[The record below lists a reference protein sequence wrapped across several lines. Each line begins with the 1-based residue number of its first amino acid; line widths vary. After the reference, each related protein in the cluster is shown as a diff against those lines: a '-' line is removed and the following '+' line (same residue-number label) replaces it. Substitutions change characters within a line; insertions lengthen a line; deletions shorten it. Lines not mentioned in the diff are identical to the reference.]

1 MPKVRCY
8 RSSMWKKT
16 LVMLIGLMP
25 YAADAAPLK
34 AERRIVDV
42 APAVN
47 AMEMPVLAGLLNKAG
62 WTPTPELSGVFQ
74 VGRIFKDDG
83 TGHSLMVRDCFDTE
97 AGSDP
102 YTSSEVVSHM
112 KAGVRVGLGLKVKA
126 SASMVRKVR
135 FDVPMHHTIERLAMV
150 PTEACAAMLD
160 TATAAEKGTM
170 YAVQEV
176 LTAVISEQRCGQID
190 GKGRFILAAAD
201 AEVSEVCS
209 QESQKPVAVA
219 YRSVPVAELNMPP
232 KKAKVSLMRPSVVPI
247 DGASL
252 ADSEGCNL
260 GKIES
265 VYTTLSSIT
274 LNGQMM
280 DARGVE
286 NQAWIAMELQRCGYP
301 KAAEAFNAWR
311 DSRRTTN
318 IACATIAGCY
328 PFAVGIW
335 SAVKAKEHRLR
346 MERALLSEP
355 GPDAGPE

>member
-1 MPKVRCY
+1 MWARRWVGFLGVLASGTAVAGPTKVNKRIE
-8 RSSMWKKT
+8 
-16 LVMLIGLMP
+16 VAVP
-25 YAADAAPLK
+25 AANAA
-34 AERRIVDV
+34 EI
-42 APAVN
+42 
-47 AMEMPVLAGLLNKAG
+47 PVLAGLLNKAG

-83 TGHSLMVRDCFDTE
+83 TGHSLMVRDCFDGE
-97 AGSDP
+97 VGSDS
-102 YTSSEVVSHM
+102 YTSSEVVSHLQ
-112 KAGVRVGLGLKVKA
+112 AGVRVGLGLKVKA
-126 SASMVRKVR
+126 SGSMVRKVR
-135 FDVPMHHTIERLAMV
+135 FDVPMHHTLERLAMV
-150 PTEACAAMLD
+150 PTQECAAMLD
-160 TATAAEKGTM
+160 TASAVEKGSM

-176 LTAVISEQRCGQID
+176 LTAVITEQRCGQID

-201 AEVSEVCS
+201 AEISEVCS

-219 YRSVPVAELNMPP
+219 YRSVPVSELSMPP
-232 KKAKVSLMRPSVVPI
+232 KESKMSLTRPAVVPL
-247 DGASL
+247 DGAPS
-252 ADSEGCNL
+252 DGNEGCQW

-265 VYTTLSSIT
+265 VFTTLSSIT

-286 NQAWIAMELQRCGYP
+286 NQAWIATEMQRCGYP

-346 MERALLSEP
+346 MERALLSEA
-355 GPDAGPE
+355 GPDDGSD

>member
-1 MPKVRCY
+1 
-8 RSSMWKKT
+8 MWAKT
-16 LVMLIGLMP
+16 LAILIGFMP
-25 YAADAAPLK
+25 YAADAAPVRS
-34 AERRIVDV
+34 ETRIVDV

-102 YTSSEVVSHM
+102 YTSSEVVSQM
-112 KAGVRVGLGLKVKA
+112 KAGVRVGLGLRVKT

-135 FDVPMHHTIERLAMV
+135 FDVPMHHTLERLAMV
-150 PTEACAAMLD
+150 PTPACAAMLD
-160 TATAAEKGTM
+160 TASLAEKDTM

-190 GKGRFILAAAD
+190 GKGRFVLAAAD
-201 AEVSEVCS
+201 AEISEVCS

-219 YRSVPVAELNMPP
+219 YRSVPVSELSMPP
-232 KKAKVSLMRPSVVPI
+232 KEPKVSLTRPVMVPLE
-247 DGASL
+247 GADL
-252 ADSEGCNL
+252 TGDEDCHW

-265 VYTTLSSIT
+265 VFTTLSSIT
-274 LNGQMM
+274 LNGQMV
-280 DARGVE
+280 DVRSVE
-286 NQAWIAMELQRCGYP
+286 NQAWITTELQRCGYP
-301 KAAEAFNAWR
+301 EAAEAFNAWR

-328 PFAVGIW
+328 PFPVGIW

-346 MERALLSEP
+346 MERALLREE
-355 GPDAGPE
+355 GPKDAPE